1 MPNAKFD
8 AKSFNPEAFKYI
20 MDRIP
25 RTRLNEIR
33 KSKVLVGN
41 PDIRAVLGTQNGT
54 GYARVAVRGLLDGEA
69 VNYDGQTDITATS
82 TKTFEQGVVVIGR
95 AKAWV
100 EKDFSF
106 DITGGV
112 DFMNN
117 VAQQVADYWQDIDQD
132 TILAVLK
139 GVFSMTGGK
148 SGEFVTKHTYSVN
161 GNLEASTLNSAT
173 AQACGDHKKKFAMI
187 FMHSVP
193 ATNLENLNLLT
204 ALKYTD
210 KDGVTRDLTLYTWNG
225 KLVIVD
231 DGMPVEAV
239 AATYKLT
246 SDTALVTGK
255 TYYTKSGT
263 KYNAVASPSV
273 DNIATYYEVDVPAGE
288 EYTSYVLGEGSINF
302 EDLGAKV
309 PYEMSRDP
317 AKNGGQD
324 TLYTRQRKVFAPKG
338 ISYEKTSQ
346 TTLSPTDAELSDGAN
361 WALVHSGEAT
371 ESQRSYI
378 NHKVSLGLELNEKT
392 QIFPIRNGI
401 DFLGFH
407 TYLTESGK
415 VIRKLRHSS
424 IKRMRAKLRHW
435 EKEYPAGRVT
445 REQILQSWQAWDAHA
460 AHGNTW
466 ALRQQVRD
474 RVQNILKEEI

>member
-8 AKSFNPEAFKYI
+8 AKSFNPKAFKYI

-54 GYARVAVRGLLDGEA
+54 GYARVAMRGLLDGEA

-139 GVFSMTGGK
+139 GVFSMTGTK
-148 SGEFVTKHTYSVN
+148 NAEFVEKHTYTVS
-161 GNLEASTLNSAT
+161 GNLEPSTLNTAT
-173 AQACGDHKKKFAMI
+173 AKACGDHKKKFSMI
-187 FMHSVP
+187 FLHSVP
-193 ATNLENLNLLT
+193 ATNLENLNLLS

-210 KDGVTRDLTLYTWNG
+210 KDGITRDLSLYTWNG

-231 DGMPVEAV
+231 DGMPTEEGYLDAV
-239 AATYKLT
+239 ADTPGAVKVVANSATPAANEIKLSAAT
-246 SDTALVTGK
+246 PYLGDK
-255 TYYTKSGT
+255 TLAAGDYVVQGT
-263 KYNAVASPSV
+263 Q
-273 DNIATYYEVDVPAGE
+273 
-288 EYTSYVLGEGSINF
+288 YTSYVLGEGSINF

-317 AKNGGQD
+317 KTNGGQD
-324 TLYTRQRKVFAPKG
+324 TLYTRQRKVIAPKG
-338 ISYEKTSQ
+338 ISYEKTDQVS
-346 TTLSPTDAELSDGAN
+346 LSPTDAELSNGAN
-361 WALVHSGEAT
+361 WALVHSGEAS
-371 ESQRSYI
+371 EGSRSYI
-378 NHKVSLGLELNEKT
+378 NHKV
-392 QIFPIRNGI
+392 IPIAR
-401 DFLGFH
+401 
-407 TYLTESGK
+407 
-415 VIRKLRHSS
+415 
-424 IKRMRAKLRHW
+424 IKSR
-435 EKEYPAGRVT
+435 G
-445 REQILQSWQAWDAHA
+445 
-460 AHGNTW
+460 
-466 ALRQQVRD
+466 
-474 RVQNILKEEI
+474 